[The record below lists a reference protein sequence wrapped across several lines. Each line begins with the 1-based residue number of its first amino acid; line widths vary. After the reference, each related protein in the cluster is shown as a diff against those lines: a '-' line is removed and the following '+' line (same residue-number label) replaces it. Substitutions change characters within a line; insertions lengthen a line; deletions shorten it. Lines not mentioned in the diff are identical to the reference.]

1 VYLIHQLM
9 DEVQYEF
16 GDGTAIIMR
25 RHPPNRQ
32 P

>member
-1 VYLIHQLM
+1 M
-9 DEVQYEF
+9 DEVHYKF

-25 RHPPNRQ
+25 RHPPNPQ